1 MEADKE
7 TGTRNVSFIKA
18 KCKVKKWKATNIC
31 KINEFSI
38 KSIFS
43 ELQKLF
49 ENNYSKMEMAMN
61 TRKKK
66 T

>member
-18 KCKVKKWKATNIC
+18 KCKIKKWKATNKW

-38 KSIFS
+38 KSIF
-43 ELQKLF
+43 LNFRNWLKIITAKWRWL
-49 ENNYSKMEMAMN
+49 
-61 TRKKK
+61 
-66 T
+66 